1 MDIRERADGQIRI
14 LHVTGKVT
22 RADGERVLR
31 ARIEDLS
38 DRGYNR
44 IVLNLAEVPYMDS
57 SGLGELVRCYSSLR
71 RESGTMALT
80 HLSPRIVDMLRITKL
95 GEVFDTFD
103 TDADA
108 VLALSARES

>member
-1 MDIRERADGQIRI
+1 MEIKERADGRIRI

-22 RADGERVLR
+22 RVDGERVLR

-38 DRGYNR
+38 DRGFKR

-80 HLSPRIVDMLRITKL
+80 HLSPRLVDMLRITKL
-95 GEVFDTFD
+95 GDVFDTFD
-103 TDADA
+103 TDAEA
-108 VLALSARES
+108 VLALSGMES